1 MERGSSYTGNPTDH
15 IQPKN
20 VAQIISGNIHALDR
34 SKHANPNYGSNH
46 TSKLRENQ
54 PMESANQS
62 ESNAKRRPSSYNE
75 FNRNSTNTLPAG
87 VSSPLTSHQIV
98 NNYPNVITKMPRDD

>member
-1 MERGSSYTGNPTDH
+1 MERGSSYAGNPADP

-46 TSKLRENQ
+46 ASKLRENQ
-54 PMESANQS
+54 PMEAANQS
-62 ESNAKRRPSSYNE
+62 EPNAKRRPSSYNE
-75 FNRNSTNTLPAG
+75 FNRNSTNTLPNG

-98 NNYPNVITKMPRDD
+98 NNYPNAIAKMPRDD